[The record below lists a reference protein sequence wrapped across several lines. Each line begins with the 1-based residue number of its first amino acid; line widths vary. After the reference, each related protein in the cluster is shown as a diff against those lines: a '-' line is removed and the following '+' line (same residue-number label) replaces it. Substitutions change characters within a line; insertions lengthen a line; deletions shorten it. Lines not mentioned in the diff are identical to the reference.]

1 MPLKRKAKLF
11 VCGPMQLIL
20 ADGVDATPKGR
31 KSKGIIALIVLAEK
45 PSRSRA
51 WLQDKL
57 WSESA
62 AQQAAAS
69 LRQELSSLKK
79 HLNDFDLDFLHIG
92 REVVS
97 IDLEAVG
104 VDIFEKNTLLPR
116 SDLLEGMDINDPE
129 FEEWLSVER
138 QRYWGRF
145 HEISDGMQIQESDAG
160 TPISHQRDI
169 RIGREDSS
177 TRLSEIRP
185 DRIPVMIEPF
195 RVATQGGRAELFS
208 SAIHEELLF
217 LLGIFS
223 DRIELRDSRRFSEG
237 VEGYLITGS
246 IIEADGIR
254 VSSQLL
260 YSNDNSCVWT
270 DRVKFDRNTNFDA
283 VERVAVKL
291 VERFQLNLQDGAWS
305 QIWSSR
311 STSIE
316 AWEAFQRARIQEAR
330 TTKDGILHAIKL
342 YQKCLEI
349 DPEYLPADVA
359 IGFCLL
365 DGIRLGWSKDALR
378 DVERVRRISE
388 KVRRLEAR
396 DPYCMA
402 LSAFLKNV
410 EGETEKACRIMAE
423 IIDVFPHSPEL
434 LGYHAGL
441 LGYNDNLDGEI
452 AYCRKAMT
460 LTPHPAY
467 WIEANLALA
476 LALLG
481 EKTAWYHANHII
493 DTDPL
498 NVRARIVL
506 CFLAHQSGNLDFS
519 KRVANEIK
527 DLQPDFVAA
536 QWAYPPSFR
545 NEAHYRTVCE
555 ALTSAGL

>member
-1 MPLKRKAKLF
+1 MPVKRKAQLF

-45 PSRSRA
+45 PTRSRA

-62 AQQAAAS
+62 AQQGAAS
-69 LRQELSSLKK
+69 LRQELSTLKK

-97 IDLEAVG
+97 IDLEAIE
-104 VDIFEKNTLLPR
+104 VDFFAKKALLPR
-116 SDLLEGMDINDPE
+116 SDLLEGLDINDPE

-145 HEISDGMQIQESDAG
+145 DEISDRLQVPDADAG
-160 TPISHQRDI
+160 VLISRQRDT
-169 RIGREDSS
+169 RIGGEYPS
-177 TRLSEIRP
+177 THRTGKKA
-185 DRIPVMIEPF
+185 DRIPVVIEPF
-195 RVATQGGRAELFS
+195 RVATHGGRAELFS
-208 SAIHEELLF
+208 LAIHEELLF
-217 LLGIFS
+217 LLGMYS
-223 DRIELRDSRRFSEG
+223 DRIELKDSRRLSE
-237 VEGYLITGS
+237 EAKGYLITGS
-246 IIEADGIR
+246 IIDSDSIR
-254 VSSQLL
+254 VSSQLV
-260 YSNDNSCVWT
+260 YTNDSSCVWT
-270 DRVKFDRNTNFDA
+270 DRAKFDGSTNFDA

-291 VERFQLNLQDGAWS
+291 VEGFQLSLHDGAWS

-311 STSIE
+311 TTSIE
-316 AWEAFQRARIQEAR
+316 AWETFQRGRIQEAR
-330 TTKDGILHAIKL
+330 TTKDGILRAIKH
-342 YQKCLEI
+342 YQECLEI

-365 DGIRLGWSKDALR
+365 DGVRLGWSKDALS
-378 DVERVRRISE
+378 DVELVNRISE

-402 LSAFLKNV
+402 LGAFLRNV
-410 EGETEKACRIMAE
+410 EGETEMACRIMAE
-423 IIDVFPHSPEL
+423 IIDAFPHSPEL

-441 LGYNDNLDGEI
+441 LGYNDNLEGEI
-452 AYCRKAMT
+452 AYCRKALT
-460 LTPHPAY
+460 LTPHPPF

-476 LALLG
+476 LALVG

-506 CFLAHQSGNLDFS
+506 CFLAHQSGNPDLS

-527 DLQPDFVAA
+527 DLQPDFIAA
-536 QWAYPPSFR
+536 KWAYPLSFR
-545 NEAHYRTVCE
+545 NRAHYQTVCE
-555 ALTSAGL
+555 ALVSAGL